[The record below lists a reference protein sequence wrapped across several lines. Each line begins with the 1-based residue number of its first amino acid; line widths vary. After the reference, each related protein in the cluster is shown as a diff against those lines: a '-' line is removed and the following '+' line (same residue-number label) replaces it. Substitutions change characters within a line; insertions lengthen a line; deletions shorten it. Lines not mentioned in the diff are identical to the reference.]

1 MYMYLIFK
9 NWMKKKLDI
18 KKSTCPAFKTLLA
31 RMVVQKNCGVSCPDL
46 FLDYS

>member
-18 KKSTCPAFKTLLA
+18 KKSICPALNTTC
-31 RMVVQKNCGVSCPDL
+31 QDGGTCGVSCPDL
-46 FLDYS
+46 FLDYL